1 MIALGR
7 ISGRFND
14 WLSNETTGRQFQGSI
29 QSASE
34 GIFAVSNFLE
44 TRLTL
49 HTRPQEHVFPGNIIK
64 DKLDRRFL
72 VAVHDATPDVTVLK
86 LFPVTSFLEW
96 KRPTT
101 EIEPVTGLE
110 KSVSQVTLGQ
120 IWCAVELYGREEM
133 DRATHIGMDRSRL
146 LTGENILLNDMIDT
160 RMVRRIHKVYGITLA
175 EIQ

>member
-1 MIALGR
+1 MRALSR
-7 ISGRFND
+7 LSARFND
-14 WLSNETTGRQFQGSI
+14 WLVNETTGQQFQGSI
-29 QSASE
+29 QTASE
-34 GIFAVSNFLE
+34 GVFAVSNFLE

-49 HTRPQEHVFPGNIIK
+49 HVRPQDRVAPGNIIV
-64 DKLDRRFL
+64 DKIGRRFL
-72 VAVHDATPDVTVLK
+72 VAVHDATVDSTVLK
-86 LFPVTSFLEW
+86 LFPVTSLLTW
-96 KRPTT
+96 KRSVT

-110 KSVSQVTLGQ
+110 KSISDTALGQ

-146 LTGENILLNDMIDT
+146 LTGSDILLNDMIDT